1 MMTTRSRTI
10 VFMYHDVVDAGLH
23 DASGFVGEAAATYKV
38 DTAVFESHLH
48 ALGTIADP
56 TPVLASDGSF
66 IMPRDG
72 CLVTFDDGGVSALTH
87 AAPVLE
93 ALGWRGVF
101 FVTAGRIGRPGF
113 LSSEQIR
120 ELWRRGHVIGS
131 HSLSHPP
138 QMAAMLDAA
147 VFDEWQRSQDM
158 LSDIIGERVE
168 VASVPNGSY
177 RRRVAEHAADVGIR
191 WLFTSDPT
199 TSRHAVGA
207 CRLVGR
213 YCVRASTTSE
223 WITAVGSG
231 ARTPRYLQ
239 WASWHAKG
247 VAKAVAFGAY
257 RRLRS
262 AWSERRARDRARDRH
277 DDDGDDA
284 SRE

>member
-1 MMTTRSRTI
+1 MTTPGSRTI

-38 DTAVFESHLH
+38 DTAAFEAHMH
-48 ALGTIADP
+48 ALTSIAEP
-56 TPVLASDGSF
+56 TPVLTSDGSF
-66 IMPRDG
+66 VMPRDG

-101 FVTAGRIGRPGF
+101 FVTAGRIDRPGF
-113 LSSEQIR
+113 LSAEHIR
-120 ELWRRGHVIGS
+120 ELRRRGHVIGT

-138 QMAAMLDAA
+138 RMAAMSDTA
-147 VFDEWQRSQDM
+147 VFDEWQSSRDT

-177 RRRVAEHAADVGIR
+177 RRRVAEHAAGVGIR

-199 TSRHAVGA
+199 TSWHTVSA
-207 CRLVGR
+207 CRIVGR

-223 WITAVGSG
+223 WITAVGSR

-239 WASWHAKG
+239 WASWHGKG

-262 AWSERRARDRARDRH
+262 AWSERRALDRARDRQ
-277 DDDGDDA
+277 DDEGDVP